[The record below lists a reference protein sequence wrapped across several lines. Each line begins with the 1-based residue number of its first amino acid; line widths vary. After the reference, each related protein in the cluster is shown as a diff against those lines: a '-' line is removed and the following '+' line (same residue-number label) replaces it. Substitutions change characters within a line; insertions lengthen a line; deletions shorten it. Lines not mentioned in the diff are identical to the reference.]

1 MDLSKAF
8 DCMPHAL
15 LIAKFKAY
23 GVQDQSIKIIKSYL
37 SDREQRVRIGSVH
50 SFRKTTIKGVPQGSV
65 LGPIFFN
72 VIINDIFYFINR
84 ARLTNYANDNT
95 LFFLHI
101 QIFKL

>member
-8 DCMPHAL
+8 DCMPHEP

-23 GVQDQSIKIIKSYL
+23 GVQDQSIKMIKSYL
-37 SDREQRVRIGSVH
+37 SDREQRVRIGNVH
-50 SFRKTTIKGVPQGSV
+50 SSWKTTIKGVPQGSV

-72 VIINDIFYFINR
+72 VFINDIS
-84 ARLTNYANDNT
+84 T
-95 LFFLHI
+95 LLNEHALQIMQMTTLSLLHI